1 MSIVLAALCLSR
13 ASSSWDFWGPA
24 GLIATSDVARYH
36 HPNLM
41 NVTDDSL
48 PLPGLPLKYDKCDHR
63 TAPHRI
69 SYQAVTRP

>member
-24 GLIATSDVARYH
+24 GVIDASDVARYH
-36 HPNLM
+36 HTNFM

-48 PLPGLPLKYDKCDHR
+48 PLPCLPLKYDKCDHR
-63 TAPHRI
+63 IAPHRI
-69 SYQAVTRP
+69 SYQAVTWP